1 MRGEFIDVNGARLYY
16 YAAGSRGAGEPVVF
30 LHGFPT
36 SSHLWTDVVSLVPK
50 GHRVVVVDL
59 LGYGRS
65 DRPAGRDVSV
75 RGHAERIVG
84 LLDELAIN
92 YATIV
97 GHDVGGGI
105 AQTMAV
111 RWPTRVSRLML
122 VNSVGFDLWPGREVK
137 VARAMLPLT
146 RHLPPTWLL
155 SLLRKEMLAGYTDRE
170 LGTHSIERYVKPF
183 GTPEGRDALVAH
195 LLALDPAE
203 TAALAP
209 RLKDLVMPCAV
220 VAGAHDPFVAL
231 SVAERLKQDI
241 PGATLDVIPDSRHF
255 LPEESPEALAD
266 VLSKLL
272 ARE

>member
-36 SSHLWTDVVSLVPK
+36 SSHLWTDVVPLVPK

-65 DRPAGRDVSV
+65 DRPAGRGVSRPGPGDRR
-75 RGHAERIVG
+75 RGARVVG

-92 YATIV
+92 YACIV

-122 VNSVGFDLWPGREVK
+122 VNS
-137 VARAMLPLT
+137 
-146 RHLPPTWLL
+146 
-155 SLLRKEMLAGYTDRE
+155 
-170 LGTHSIERYVKPF
+170 
-183 GTPEGRDALVAH
+183 
-195 LLALDPAE
+195 
-203 TAALAP
+203 
-209 RLKDLVMPCAV
+209 
-220 VAGAHDPFVAL
+220 
-231 SVAERLKQDI
+231 
-241 PGATLDVIPDSRHF
+241 
-255 LPEESPEALAD
+255 
-266 VLSKLL
+266 
-272 ARE
+272 

>member
-36 SSHLWTDVVSLVPK
+36 SSHLWTDVVPLVPK

-65 DRPAGRDVSV
+65 DRPSGRDVSV
-75 RGHAERIVG
+75 RGHAERVVG

-92 YATIV
+92 YACIV

-146 RHLPPTWLL
+146 RHLPATWLL
-155 SLLRKEMLAGYTDRE
+155 SILRTDLMRGYVTSDR
-170 LGTHSIERYVKPF
+170 GAHSIEMYVRPFAKPD
-183 GTPEGRDALVAH
+183 GRDSLVEH
-195 LLALDPAE
+195 MMSLDSSE
-203 TAALAP
+203 TKAIEP
-209 RLKDLVMPCAV
+209 RL
-220 VAGAHDPFVAL
+220 
-231 SVAERLKQDI
+231 
-241 PGATLDVIPDSRHF
+241 
-255 LPEESPEALAD
+255 
-266 VLSKLL
+266 
-272 ARE
+272 